1 VCGEVQQAGRDGS
14 YERERTQSEHRLLSL
29 EDVMRRRARRADLL
43 VWSAS
48 ARQAGRYGQARPV
61 HARSIRRW
69 FRIGAWLAVLG
80 ITRLTHVARA
90 RWRPVFVVSGGLVA
104 LVGGPCVLSN
114 AAVFYLG
121 LLVFL
126 VGLLKG
132 TGRPHCQ
139 SANQMAG
146 ARWKG

>member
-1 VCGEVQQAGRDGS
+1 
-14 YERERTQSEHRLLSL
+14 
-29 EDVMRRRARRADLL
+29 MRRRARRRDLV
-43 VWSAS
+43 VWRAS
-48 ARQAGRYGQARPV
+48 ATQAGRYGPARPV
-61 HARSIRRW
+61 PARRIRRW
-69 FRIGAWLAVLG
+69 FRIGGWLAVLG
-80 ITRLTHVARA
+80 ITRLAHITRA

-104 LVGGPCVLSN
+104 LAGGPCLLSN

-121 LLVFL
+121 LLIFL

-146 ARWKG
+146 ARWNG

>member
-1 VCGEVQQAGRDGS
+1 
-14 YERERTQSEHRLLSL
+14 
-29 EDVMRRRARRADLL
+29 MRRQARRGDIV

-48 ARQAGRYGQARPV
+48 ARQAGRYGPARPV

-69 FRIGAWLAVLG
+69 FRIGAWLAVVG
-80 ITRLTHVARA
+80 ITRLAHVARA

-104 LVGGPCVLSN
+104 LAGGPCVLSN

-121 LLVFL
+121 LLIFL

-132 TGRPHCQ
+132 TGRAALSDADRTFLGERADAFP
-139 SANQMAG
+139 AFG
-146 ARWKG
+146 

>member
-1 VCGEVQQAGRDGS
+1 
-14 YERERTQSEHRLLSL
+14 
-29 EDVMRRRARRADLL
+29 MRRQARRGDIV

-48 ARQAGRYGQARPV
+48 ARQAGRYGPARPV

-80 ITRLTHVARA
+80 ITRLAHVARA

-104 LVGGPCVLSN
+104 LAGGPCVLSN

-121 LLVFL
+121 LLIFL

-146 ARWKG
+146 ARWSG